1 MKRLLLFAATNL
13 AVLTLLSVV
22 LNLLGVDQWLYASGS
37 GLNTRALLIFSA
49 VFGMGGSFISLAMSK
64 WMAKTTMGVRV
75 IEQATTAQQQR
86 LLATV
91 RQLSGKAG
99 IGMPEV
105 GIFQSEQPN
114 AFATGMSRDD
124 ALVAVSTGLLQ
135 RLREDEV
142 EAVLGHEITHVA
154 NGDMVTMGL
163 LQGVL
168 NTFVMFLARIVGY
181 LVDRTLFGNQRGMG
195 LGYFATTLIA
205 QVFLSVFAT
214 MIVMAFSRWRE
225 YRADAG
231 GASLAGNAHM
241 IAALRRLQAAHEQE
255 LPGTLAAFGIAGG
268 ARAGLSRLFL
278 SHPPLEDRIAALQRA
293 ASTPQDGQRIARAWR
308 RG

>member
-91 RQLSGKAG
+91 RRLSGEAG

-135 RLREDEV
+135 RLHEDEV

-231 GASLAGNAHM
+231 GARLAGNAHM
-241 IAALRRLQAAHEQE
+241 IAALRRLQAAHERE

-293 ASTPQDGQRIARAWR
+293 SSTPQEGQRIARAWR

>member
-91 RQLSGKAG
+91 RQLSWKAG

-114 AFATGMSRDD
+114 AFATGMSRND

-231 GASLAGNAHM
+231 GARLAGNAHM

-293 ASTPQDGQRIARAWR
+293 ASTPEEGQRIARAWR